1 MSQSENSFFLI
12 DSIAIKT
19 YEAYIKQGLK
29 SPYPYTTRLTKKLN
43 KRYSRFYK
51 K

>member
-19 YEAYIKQGLK
+19 YEAYIKQGIK
-29 SPYPYTTRLTKKLN
+29 SPYTTRLTKKLN